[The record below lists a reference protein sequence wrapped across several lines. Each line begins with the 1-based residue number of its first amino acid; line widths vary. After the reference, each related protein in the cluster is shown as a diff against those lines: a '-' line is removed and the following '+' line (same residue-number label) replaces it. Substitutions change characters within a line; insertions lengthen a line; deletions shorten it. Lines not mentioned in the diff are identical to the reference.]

1 VNVKNG
7 YRTVVFSPENRDELS
22 SALKRLSELRTSG
35 VDVRV
40 GVGCGAVDGAGRLA
54 GEEPVKGERGSKGR
68 TSDKRSS
75 VEGFPD
81 NGLDNANHENERRA
95 SGERLSVYSMGTAQD
110 LISFVEENTGVG
122 VRVLISLDKMS
133 SIVDVS
139 KESFVLEV
147 EGGALWGDVKE
158 VLRGE
163 GLSFPH
169 WQDSMYEGM
178 TIAELLMLGNRVR
191 RELGY
196 GKMRESV
203 LALEIVTASGTVLKF
218 GTRAVKNVVD
228 YELIP
233 FILEH
238 GRRCGVITRAV
249 LKLLPQPEKRVYLV
263 AGVSE
268 GEAREISNVLLKYLS
283 PSFIEII
290 SGNIAGVFDG
300 IAGGCSIGEGGVF
313 VVALVEGSEAVVE
326 ARLKRLGA
334 ELSKSSARVYCFG
347 EARGERL
354 DDMESVIAERID
366 RGDGV
371 LRMSFE
377 AGGDRGAGVVSFM
390 RSAFGDG
397 FVVVESFPFERVL
410 IFVPVPVSG
419 TRPEGLELI
428 RDMVLIKK
436 TGDKY
441 ACFNLGYGGGVVLG
455 DAEGEDLSEEISR
468 SEGATE
474 QRKEKISP
482 VDSGTRG
489 LSGETSQGEA
499 EIGQPK
505 EKGSHRDSGTENF
518 RLSDYLEVMEGV
530 YALRRLREELLKKF
544 DPAGLMEGNEW

>member
-40 GVGCGAVDGAGRLA
+40 GVGCGAGDGDGRLA
-54 GEEPVKGERGSKGR
+54 GEEPGKGERGSKGR

-81 NGLDNANHENERRA
+81 NGLDNANPENERRA
-95 SGERLSVYSMGTAQD
+95 SGERPSVYSMGAAQD
-110 LISFVEENTGVG
+110 LISFVEENTSGE

-147 EGGALWGDVKE
+147 EGGALWGDVKD

-178 TIAELLMLGNRVR
+178 TVTELLMLGNRVR

-196 GKMRESV
+196 GKIRESV

-268 GEAREISNVLLKYLS
+268 GEARELSGVLLKYLS

-290 SGNIAGVFDG
+290 SGGIAGVFDG

-334 ELSKSSARVYCFG
+334 ELSKGSARVYCFG
-347 EARGERL
+347 EARGDRL
-354 DDMESVIAERID
+354 DDMESAIAERID
-366 RGDGV
+366 RGEGV
-371 LRMSFE
+371 YRLSFE
-377 AGGDRGAGVVSFM
+377 EERAGGTEVVSLVKSAIGAGDE
-390 RSAFGDG
+390 GD
-397 FVVVESFPFERVL
+397 FVVVETFPFGRVL
-410 IFVPVPVSG
+410 VYVPVSHSSSG
-419 TRPEGLELI
+419 DEPGRLEGV
-428 RDMVLIKK
+428 RDVVLIKRVGERYNCFAGELAGRIFS
-436 TGDKY
+436 GDIV
-441 ACFNLGYGGGVVLG
+441 NESLGKNFTKAVIGADVL
-455 DAEGEDLSEEISR
+455 AKLN
-468 SEGATE
+468 
-474 QRKEKISP
+474 
-482 VDSGTRG
+482 
-489 LSGETSQGEA
+489 EA
-499 EIGQPK
+499 
-505 EKGSHRDSGTENF
+505 
-518 RLSDYLEVMEGV
+518 M
-530 YALRRLREELLKKF
+530 LKKF
-544 DPAGLMEGNEW
+544 DPEGLMEGDG